1 MSINS
6 QESILEQS
14 DPNERDELEPLDSA
28 EQIEQQNQQSDW
40 TSGIDIVDLGSTV
53 LDVMG
58 DLLSSIDI
66 DF

>member
-6 QESILEQS
+6 QESMLGQS
-14 DPNERDELEPLDSA
+14 DPNERDELELLDSA
-28 EQIEQQNQQSDW
+28 EQKEQQNQQSDW
-40 TSGIDIVDLGSTV
+40 ILGIDIVDLGSTV